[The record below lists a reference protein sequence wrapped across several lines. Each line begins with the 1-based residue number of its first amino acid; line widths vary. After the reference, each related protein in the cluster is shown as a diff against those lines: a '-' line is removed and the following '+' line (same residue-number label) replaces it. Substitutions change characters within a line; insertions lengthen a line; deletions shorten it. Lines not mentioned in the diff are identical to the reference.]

1 MSLRERKRDV
11 CDEDRENYIYK
22 EKRRGGK
29 SQKAEREL
37 AHRGWS
43 GEREADKVG
52 EGERWNSGGERERW
66 RRRREAP
73 VEEALYTAG
82 SSLGCQFLGC
92 TRLHECL
99 PLPR

>member
-1 MSLRERKRDV
+1 M

-52 EGERWNSGGERERW
+52 EGERWNSGGERERD
-66 RRRREAP
+66 RGGGGEREISFMRNTKCNFA
-73 VEEALYTAG
+73 T
-82 SSLGCQFLGC
+82 
-92 TRLHECL
+92 
-99 PLPR
+99 